1 MNNVNI
7 SLAYNSAPACNK
19 VNLSVV
25 RRESVSL
32 SAAIVSSINLAI
44 SVEIIGH
51 VALDPMI
58 FINMDKYRIR
68 EIDNIVFDY

>member
-19 VNLSVV
+19 VNLYVV
-25 RRESVSL
+25 RRESVNL
-32 SAAIVSSINLAI
+32 SASIISSINLVI

-58 FINMDKYRIR
+58 FINMDKYRVK

>member
-7 SLAYNSAPACNK
+7 SLAYNNAPACNN
-19 VNLSVV
+19 VNLYVV
-25 RRESVSL
+25 RRESVNL
-32 SAAIVSSINLAI
+32 SASIISSINLAI

-58 FINMDKYRIR
+58 FINMDKYRVK

>member
-19 VNLSVV
+19 VNLYVV

-32 SAAIVSSINLAI
+32 SASIISSINLAI
-44 SVEIIGH
+44 SIETIGH

-58 FINMDKYRIR
+58 FINMDKYRVK